1 MDTVKLRSLAKQ
13 LHYFQCFD
21 DKFVYNPLT
30 MDVKKVS
37 EKSWLRLNYID
48 SLNKHEVYRLLN
60 DLGMDEISECAEVP
74 AGLHGKNKGSLD
86 YFSLCLIL
94 THRCNLNCIYCF
106 DKTQRESSCRVLAFE
121 KAVEIINAVIE
132 KGFKTIVVWFFGGEP
147 LIEFELL
154 KKITFYCVNKGKEHS
169 VNFRFTI
176 TTNGTMLYENIL
188 GFLEDN
194 RFSLMLSHDGS
205 PDILMKQR
213 PSANPSTVENTALR
227 IDDALTLLTQR
238 QQRLSGTAVR
248 STITKENISRIPEI
262 FAYFRSKGMNR
273 IYLCPVCGSEQEYT
287 LTENDTREW
296 IEQFETIVYQGV
308 NSGNVDDLKSLVQVY
323 EFVSRIEQK
332 QFNTAKCE
340 LGRHSCAVDS
350 SGELY
355 ACHRLIP
362 RMEFGMTLD
371 DIQWTDNSL
380 YFKSPVHD
388 LRTAFDTQSTEQCKG
403 CWALKLCGSGGCPYI
418 NELWSGQMG
427 VPSELLCVVQ
437 KRIIELACW
446 VLYHLK
452 VNEKDVVYGL

>member
-1 MDTVKLRSLAKQ
+1 MGNVKLRSLAKQ

-21 DKFVYNPLT
+21 DKFVYNPMT

-37 EKSWLRLNYID
+37 EKNWLRLNYID
-48 SLNKHEVYRLLN
+48 FLNENEVCHLLN
-60 DLGMDEISECAEVP
+60 DLGMDKASDNMDVNV
-74 AGLHGKNKGSLD
+74 GLHEKNTEPSD
-86 YFSLCLIL
+86 YFSLCLLL
-94 THRCNLNCIYCF
+94 THRCNLNCVYCF
-106 DKTQRESSCRVLAFE
+106 DKTQREASCDVLGFE
-121 KAVEIINAVIE
+121 KAVEIINAVIG

-147 LIEFELL
+147 LIEFKLL
-154 KKITFYCVNKGKEHS
+154 KKITSYCVDKGKEHS

-176 TTNGTMLYENIL
+176 TTNGTMLYEDTL

-213 PSANPSTVENTALR
+213 PSVNPLMVENTALR
-227 IDDALTLLTQR
+227 IDDALTLLAQS

-248 STITKENISRIPEI
+248 STITKENISCIPEI

-287 LTENDTREW
+287 LTENDTSEW
-296 IEQFETIVYQGV
+296 IEQFETIVYQRV
-308 NSGNVDDLKSLVQVY
+308 KNGNIDDLKALVQVY
-323 EFVSRIEQK
+323 EFVPRIEQK
-332 QFNTAKCE
+332 QFNTAKCG

-350 SGELY
+350 TGELY

-362 RMEFGMTLD
+362 RIEFGMTLD
-371 DIQWTDNSL
+371 DIQRTDNSPC
-380 YFKSPVHD
+380 FKSPVHD
-388 LRTAFDTQSTEQCKG
+388 LRTAFDAQSTEQCKG

-418 NELWSGQMG
+418 NELWNGQMG

-446 VLYHLK
+446 VLYQLK
-452 VNEKDVVYGL
+452 EKDVVYGL